1 MAGGLLNLI
10 AVGNQNVIINGNP
23 SKTFFKVTY
32 AKHTNFG
39 LQKFKIDYEGNKNI
53 HPEYESQFKFKIPRY
68 GDLIMDTH
76 LVFKLP
82 SIWSPVVIDDQLDYF
97 GYEFQWI
104 KNIGTQMIKEVTITI
119 GGQIV
124 QKYSGDYIQCL
135 AERDYTSE
143 KKRLFDEMT
152 GNVVELHNPAK
163 YHGSSR
169 DLNKD
174 YYTGRDVYPNTI
186 YKKIMREGEEPEE
199 LTPHPSI
206 LGRYLYIP
214 LNAFWCNTSKC
225 ALPLVSLEYHELE
238 VSITIRPMKELYTI
252 VNTERD
258 ISGSYLDG
266 AIEKEDVNYSL
277 MNGNNHLSGEYKAL
291 RRVAPDFNE
300 PKHRLRWFIYPTDRV
315 SNNDDFEISH
325 NMSKYYNNE
334 SGLVEWN
341 NKRETWNTEIHLI
354 STYAFLSEEEAEV
367 FTSTKQEY
375 LYKDVKEHKF
385 QDMYNNRVVELET
398 SSLVSGWMFRFQR
411 DDMRERNE
419 WSNYTNITCNSENEK
434 QRYLDITY
442 DLSLNFNTGLVSSL
456 SSQPILNS
464 YGIDDTTNR
473 ILNGSGTLRLDQTDV
488 LSNISAVRKEYYFY
502 NERRMFNYGD
512 EARRGN
518 DIGSN
523 DSIISNSTQINKY
536 NSDSQANGR
545 NNRNKTANFGI
556 TINNSYNQMAEKSIL
571 RTMGILLDG
580 KYRENLFERGIYDYL
595 EKFRT
600 NSSSSCD
607 GLYCYNF
614 SVLANHQDTQPSGAI
629 NLSKFK
635 KIQLELSL
643 IEPLFNPNHFV
654 SQVCTAGNLTGIV
667 DSEPIYSYAFELIVY
682 EERYNILELQNGMAN
697 LLFSR

>member
-97 GYEFQWI
+97 GYEFQWV

-119 GGQIV
+119 GGQII
-124 QKYSGDYIQCL
+124 QKYSGDYIRCL

-143 KKRLFDEMT
+143 KKELFDEMT
-152 GNVVELHNPAK
+152 GNVVEVYDPAK
-163 YHGSSR
+163 YHGFSNNFNR
-169 DLNKD
+169 D

-186 YKKIMREGEEPEE
+186 YKKITREGEEPEE

-238 VSITIRPMKELYTI
+238 VAITIRPMKELYTI
-252 VNTERD
+252 MNTERD

-266 AIEKEDVNYSL
+266 AIEKEDVNYQQ
-277 MNGNNHLSGEYKAL
+277 MNGNSHLSGEYKAL
-291 RRVAPDFNE
+291 KRIAPDFNE

-315 SNNDDFEISH
+315 SNNDDFEVSH
-325 NMSKYYNNE
+325 NMSKYYNDE
-334 SGLVEWN
+334 SSLIDWN

-385 QDMYNNRVVELET
+385 QDLYNNRVVELET
-398 SSLVSGWMFRFQR
+398 SSLVSGWMFHFQR

-434 QRYLDITY
+434 QRYLDVTY
-442 DLSLNFNTGLVSSL
+442 DLSLNFNTTNSIL
-456 SSQPILNS
+456 SSYAVDSAN
-464 YGIDDTTNR
+464 NR
-473 ILNGSGTLRLDQTDV
+473 IINGSGTTS
-488 LSNISAVRKEYYFY
+488 LSSDGVIANINVVRSEYYFY
-502 NERRMFNYGD
+502 NERRMFNYG
-512 EARRGN
+512 EQAREGK
-518 DIGSN
+518 DSGVKDTIESN
-523 DSIISNSTQINKY
+523 TLIKKY
-536 NSDSQANGR
+536 NHDDTF
-545 NNRNKTANFGI
+545 NRNKTANFGI
-556 TINNSYNQMAEKSIL
+556 TINNSYNQMAEKNIL

-614 SVLANHQDTQPSGAI
+614 SVLANHQDTQPSGAL

-635 KIQLELSL
+635 KVQFELSL

-682 EERYNILELQNGMAN
+682 EERYNILELQNGMAS